1 LADPEHDP
9 VTIPVVVVGG
19 IMRPDSDD
27 DTPDRIRELE
37 EQLHQKEAEL
47 GLLTEIA
54 EIVASE
60 EGLDTA
66 FGIIAERARKLLGAE
81 TVTIPLL
88 SRDQSHYSYRA
99 AAGLNAEELAG
110 AELPIEVGLC
120 GWVLRNHKPWWHG
133 TLEDLE
139 ENERNY
145 WEKKAGNIIL
155 VPLVGK
161 RRFLGG
167 IAAIDKIDNSD
178 FTEHDLE
185 LLSLFSRQVGF
196 AVENAIYVEELK
208 EATERA
214 EAYRVQ
220 LEQSNDRLLKSNEEL
235 EHLALHDS
243 LTGLP
248 NRSLVIDRLHQAI
261 LTARRN
267 QEPMALLMIDL
278 DHFKE
283 VNDTL
288 GHLIGDQ
295 LLIRVGERFQSSLRE
310 PDTLGRL
317 GGDEFAI
324 VLPRADQED
333 ALIVADKLQ
342 TALRRPVDIDQNSFS
357 IAASIGIAIYP
368 QHGPDPSD
376 LLRSADIAMYVA
388 KRAHNEYAV
397 YEPKLDTYNPDH
409 LALLRDLRGAIQMGQ
424 IDVAFQPVLD
434 LRCGAISGV
443 EALARWHHP
452 ERGDIPPYEFI
463 PILEQ
468 TGLIKP
474 FTLQILEKA
483 VDYCAQ
489 CRQRGIELTV
499 AVNLSMHN
507 LRDERLP
514 EQINEIINRYDFD
527 HRLLILEITESAIMH
542 DPEHSL
548 AVLNRLDK
556 MGIALSV
563 DDFGTGYSSL
573 SYLKRL
579 PVRQLKIDRSFVK
592 DMTRNEG
599 DAMIVRST
607 IDLAHNLG
615 LSTVAEGVEDEQ
627 TLERLR
633 TLNCDLSQGFLISRP
648 LTQEN
653 FFRFLMS
660 SPWAARSGLSGTHV
674 GE

>member
-1 LADPEHDP
+1 
-9 VTIPVVVVGG
+9 
-19 IMRPDSDD
+19 MRPYSDD
-27 DTPDRIRELE
+27 TTRNHIRELE
-37 EQLHQKEAEL
+37 DKLQQKAAEL
-47 GLLTEIA
+47 ALLTEIS

-60 EGLDTA
+60 AGLGTM
-66 FGIIAERARKLLGAE
+66 FSMIAERARVLLGAV

-88 SRDQSHYSYRA
+88 SRDQTHYTYRA
-99 AAGLNAEELAG
+99 AAGLHAEELAG

-120 GWVLRNHKPWWHG
+120 GWVLRNRKPWWQG
-133 TLEDLE
+133 TLNQLE
-139 ENERNY
+139 ENERNH

-167 IAAIDKIDNSD
+167 IAAVDKSDNHD
-178 FTEHDLE
+178 FTGHDLE
-185 LLSLFSRQVGF
+185 MLNLFARQIAF
-196 AVENAIYVEELK
+196 AIENAIYVEELQ
-208 EATERA
+208 EATERT
-214 EAYRVQ
+214 ENYRQQ
-220 LEQSNDRLLKSNEEL
+220 LEQSNQRLIKTNDEL
-235 EHLALHDS
+235 EHLALHDP

-248 NRSLVIDRLHQAI
+248 NRSLVMDRLQQAI

-295 LLIRVGERFQSSLRE
+295 LLVRVGERFQSALRE

-317 GGDEFAI
+317 GGDEFAV
-324 VLPRADQED
+324 VLPRAGQED
-333 ALIVADKLQ
+333 AVIVAEKLQ
-342 TALRRPVDIDQNSFS
+342 ASLRRSVDIDQNSFS
-357 IAASIGIAIYP
+357 IAASIGISIYP
-368 QHGPDPSD
+368 EHGSEPSS

-388 KRAHNEYAV
+388 KRARNELAV
-397 YEPKLDTYNPDH
+397 YNPKHDTHNPDH
-409 LALLRDLRGAIQMGQ
+409 LALLRDLREAIQQGK
-424 IDVAFQPVLD
+424 ISAAFQPKLD
-434 LRCGAISGV
+434 LQTGVIIGV

-452 ERGDIPPYEFI
+452 VKGDIPPYEFI

-474 FTLQILEKA
+474 FTLQILEKSI
-483 VDYCAQ
+483 DYCTQ
-489 CRQRGIELTV
+489 CQQHGMRFSV

-507 LRDERLP
+507 LRDDKLP
-514 EQINEIINRYDFD
+514 DQIAELIDRYNFD
-527 HRLLILEITESAIMH
+527 RKLLILEITESAIMH

-548 AVLNRLDK
+548 GVLNRLDQ
-556 MGIALSV
+556 MGVKLSV

-579 PVRQLKIDRSFVK
+579 PVSQLKIDRSFIS
-592 DMTRNEG
+592 DMISDDD

-615 LSTVAEGVEDEQ
+615 LTTVAEGVEDEK
-627 TLERLR
+627 TLARLR
-633 TLNCDLSQGFLISRP
+633 ELNCDMAQGYLISRP
-648 LTQEN
+648 LSPDD

-660 SPWAARSGLSGTHV
+660 SPWATRSTGSPPSNMEG
-674 GE
+674 